1 MKLGQNDQKCS
12 LKRVPLMILR
22 WNSHLVQL
30 CHIKR
35 TNYGHAWDTNDG
47 IQWIYKQNV
56 WMQYNLWHLCPAF
69 YQSTLCV
76 PVFIFS
82 QTSSSAG
89 NWRITLG
96 LWPWHVW
103 CEVHKQPPKRNPK
116 IFMETMKGWWWLI
129 TPQQGL
135 ISSEGCIVGVPL
147 DSHHSW
153 ELTQTQHNIHGNQP
167 TKSKK

>member
-89 NWRITLG
+89 NWRITLD